1 MGTKFVI
8 TGTGQR
14 IILQIVL
21 PISSNALFIEYE
33 LLHIYQ
39 SILVS
44 AEGGLQLLL
53 LKSVA
58 MFLDHAR

>member
-21 PISSNALFIEYE
+21 PISSNALFIEFE
-33 LLHIYQ
+33 LLHINQ

-44 AEGGLQLLL
+44 AEGGLQLLQ
-53 LKSVA
+53 KV
-58 MFLDHAR
+58 

>member
-21 PISSNALFIEYE
+21 PISSNALFIEFE
-33 LLHIYQ
+33 LLHINQ